1 MAFIFNKLLKLQIH
15 NCIRLCLLQ
24 IMYKILVVFLVGM
37 LDAKILQQDVIRPT
51 RQEIS
56 KCMPEKMQ
64 SKTNSALV
72 KLEKIATTVDLLNQE
87 THGLFKK
94 NCKKLA
100 KLLDELDTEQVLD
113 KQNISSKIGQ
123 KKRKEIFKIINK
135 PDKVWK
141 RYLSLLGGIDKNLGK
156 HIKKLQNLFQKTRAV
171 TLVELIDCVDSIQ
184 VIILELSQMFQ
195 VLSTLDFAREEINGY
210 EIILSGIQ
218 EQLFLLTVRVN
229 EILQTTQELRGSYLN
244 LLDKGDCS
252 GDAITVAL
260 GIVHKKRAAIANE

>member
-64 SKTNSALV
+64 SKTNAALV

-94 NCKKLA
+94 NCKNLA

-195 VLSTLDFAREEINGY
+195 VLSTLDFAREEIKGY
-210 EIILSGIQ
+210 DIILSGIQ